1 MTLVFDGLSTP
12 VGEVRLVARDGKLCA
27 LGFTDGWE
35 GAEAALRRRFGD
47 FTLSPERDP
56 RGLTTRLRAYFAGE
70 LSALDGIEVDP
81 GGTPFQQSVWQ
92 ALRGIPAGRTESY
105 AGLAARIGRT
115 RAASRAVGSANG
127 ANPVA
132 IVIPCHRVIRSD
144 SDLCGYAFGV
154 ERKRWLL
161 AHEAKAAFTPEP
173 APGAGRTVRC

>member
-1 MTLVFDGLSTP
+1 
-12 VGEVRLVARDGKLCA
+12 
-27 LGFTDGWE
+27 
-35 GAEAALRRRFGD
+35 ALRRRFGD
-47 FTLSPERDP
+47 FTLAAERDP
-56 RGLTTRLRAYFAGE
+56 HGFTTRLRAYFAGD
-70 LSALDGIEVDP
+70 LGALDGIPVDP
-81 GGTPFQQSVWQ
+81 GGTAFQQSVWR
-92 ALRGIPAGRTESY
+92 ALREIPGGQTESY

-161 AHEAKAAFTPEP
+161 AHEAARGAFALTAEV
-173 APGAGRTVRC
+173 APGASRAEGARPRVAATVTG